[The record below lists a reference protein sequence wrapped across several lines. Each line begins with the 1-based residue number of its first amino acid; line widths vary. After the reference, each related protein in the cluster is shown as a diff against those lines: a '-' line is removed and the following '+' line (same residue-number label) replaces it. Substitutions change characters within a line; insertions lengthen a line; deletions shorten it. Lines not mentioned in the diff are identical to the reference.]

1 MSPLWPFRGNVLKP
15 FTGSQ
20 VRCLATS
27 VIGMASCSVRPRL
40 QAFPHACLCV
50 VDGPDFRQAD
60 TSLPLNRDPLHNHSV
75 VAQCRNRNGAST
87 ALLVGAKIAHSA
99 ANPSRCRL
107 HVTFLKR
114 GTSS

>member
-1 MSPLWPFRGNVLKP
+1 MSPLCPFRGNALEP

-20 VRCLATS
+20 VRCLATR

-40 QAFPHACLCV
+40 HAFQHACLCV
-50 VDGPDFRQAD
+50 VDGPDFTQAD
-60 TSLPLNRDPLHNHSV
+60 TSLPLNRDPLPNHSV

-99 ANPSRCRL
+99 ANPSRCL
-107 HVTFLKR
+107 
-114 GTSS
+114 